1 VKLPILTVVKT
12 FGYSISL
19 VISTPPF
26 LDKLYQKNKEG
37 TTKHGGKHMDKN
49 YEQKNTQIE
58 KLLQLGAEIYDKSN
72 SAEAVMYL
80 AYAWG
85 IAEGNKVRKTA

>member
-1 VKLPILTVVKT
+1 
-12 FGYSISL
+12 
-19 VISTPPF
+19 
-26 LDKLYQKNKEG
+26 
-37 TTKHGGKHMDKN
+37 MDKN